1 MYEAYWQLDAKP
13 FEPTADVRFYYPG
26 ESHQAALL
34 KLRYAIENR
43 REAALLAGP
52 AGLGKTLLVSALAR
66 LLPAH
71 CQPLVHVVF
80 PQMPPEQLIAYI
92 ANELTGEVSPHD
104 DYTIDR
110 NVRRIQKRLIDNVA
124 TKRHA
129 VLVVD
134 EAHLLRDN
142 GGLETLRLL
151 LNLQVGGAPAMTLVL
166 MGHTLLLPTLERLP
180 ELDERLGVKC
190 LLRRFKLE
198 ETMAYI
204 SHRLTA
210 AGAKRPIFD
219 ASALEAVHELAHGT
233 PRQINR
239 LCDLALLIGFA
250 DERAG
255 INAAQVEAVADELVS
270 VTPE

>member
-13 FEPTADVRFYYPG
+13 FESTSDARFYYPG

-52 AGLGKTLLVSALAR
+52 AGLGKTLLVAALSR
-66 LLPAH
+66 MLPASF
-71 CQPLVHVVF
+71 QPKVHLVF
-80 PQMPPEQLIAYI
+80 PQMPADQLVAHIAG
-92 ANELTGEVSPHD
+92 ELNPGATAPHHD
-104 DYTIDR
+104 SVDR
-110 NVRRIQKRLIDNVA
+110 NIRRIQHALTDNVGA
-124 TKRHA
+124 KRHA
-129 VLVVD
+129 LLFVD

-151 LNLQVGGAPAMTLVL
+151 LNLQVDAAPAMTLVL
-166 MGHTLLLPTLERLP
+166 LGNTLLLPTLERLP
-180 ELDERLGVKC
+180 ELDQRLGVKC

-219 ASALEAVHELAHGT
+219 AGALEAVHELAHGT

-239 LCDLALLIGFA
+239 LCDLALLIGYA

-255 INAAQVEAVADELVS
+255 INAAQIEAVAEELVAVS
-270 VTPE
+270 PE